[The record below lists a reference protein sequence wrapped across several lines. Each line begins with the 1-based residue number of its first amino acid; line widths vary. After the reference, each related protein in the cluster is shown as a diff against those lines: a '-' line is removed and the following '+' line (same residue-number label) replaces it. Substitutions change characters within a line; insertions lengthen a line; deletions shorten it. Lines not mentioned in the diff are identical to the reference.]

1 MSSGL
6 LRKDEIEK
14 ALYEERNDIAS
25 GRLKEENPLDTS
37 LEFRQF
43 CQACRRGDLKA
54 CQEHISQGTN
64 INARDE
70 YDYTPLVLVCVVLWN
85 INWLELIC

>member
-1 MSSGL
+1 MGSGV

-14 ALYEERNDIAS
+14 ALHDERIDIAS
-25 GRLKEENPLDTS
+25 GRLKEENPLDIS
-37 LEFRQF
+37 ADFRQF

-54 CQEHISQGTN
+54 CQEHISKGTN

-70 YDYTPLVLVCVVLWN
+70 YDYTPLVLVRFDR
-85 INWLELIC
+85 INAAW

>member
-1 MSSGL
+1 MTSGV

-14 ALYEERNDIAS
+14 ALHEERIDIAS
-25 GRLKEENPLDTS
+25 GRLKEENPLDIS
-37 LEFRQF
+37 ADFRQF

-54 CQEHISQGTN
+54 CQEHISKGTN

-70 YDYTPLVLVCVVLWN
+70 YDYTPLVLVSFTQSMPFARN
-85 INWLELIC
+85 

>member
-1 MSSGL
+1 MSSGV

-14 ALYEERNDIAS
+14 ALNEERIDIAS
-25 GRLKEENPLDTS
+25 GRLKEENPLDIS
-37 LEFRQF
+37 ADFRQF

-54 CQEHISQGTN
+54 CQEHISKGTN

-70 YDYTPLVLVCVVLWN
+70 YDYTPLVLVRFTCFKGVW
-85 INWLELIC
+85 

>member
-1 MSSGL
+1 MSSGV

-14 ALYEERNDIAS
+14 ALHDERNEIAS

-37 LEFRQF
+37 LDFRQF

-54 CQEHISQGTN
+54 CQEHISKGTN

-70 YDYTPLVLVCVVLWN
+70 YDYTPLVLVRFNYAGVFGRS
-85 INWLELIC
+85 